1 MKKWTLSFV
10 FTLLTIFSFS
20 QVNLDLKDELEGKLS
35 LSEET
40 LLDQADEFLQTRE
53 FLSALPLYDS
63 LLKKFPDNN
72 YLAYLLGT
80 CYCYDAHKFTL
91 AEINILRAKDFRQ
104 RLPDYDFFLGKAYY
118 ENDKFDQAI
127 ASFESY

>member
-1 MKKWTLSFV
+1 MNKH
-10 FTLLTIFSFS
+10 LLLLILLCSSLFGLG

-35 LSEET
+35 LAEET
-40 LLDQADEFLQTRE
+40 LLDQADGFLQTRE

-80 CYCYDAHKFTL
+80 CECYDVHKFTQ
-91 AEINILRAKDFRQ
+91 AAVNILIVRVFRQ
-104 RLPDYDFFLGKAYY
+104 
-118 ENDKFDQAI
+118 
-127 ASFESY
+127 